1 MSSKRAINAMITRW
15 GESVI
20 VMPRTVN
27 TDSETGAPDFT
38 YPEHTWF
45 YTKCL
50 VYDASGLREEWYVIG
65 KAGEVDYIASFSESL
80 RDKINPLDRI
90 KLLDG
95 TLTIVE
101 NVIERGR
108 GPSKD
113 FLELLLNKV
122 D

>member
-1 MSSKRAINAMITRW
+1 MSSKRAINAMISRW
-15 GESVI
+15 GETVR
-20 VMPRTVN
+20 VMPRTVE
-27 TDSETGAPDFT
+27 TDDDTGAPTFT

-45 YTKCL
+45 YAKSL
-50 VYDASGLREEWYVIG
+50 VYDGSGLREEWYVIG

-80 RDKINPLDRI
+80 RGKISPMDRI
-90 KLLDG
+90 ELLDG

-108 GPSKD
+108 GPDKD
-113 FLELLLNKV
+113 FLEILLNKV